1 MNIEKKDIV
10 KFVWRTKKGK
20 YFKEH
25 HGYLGIY
32 EIFTILE
39 GLKDDYVNGMLILKP
54 SIINTDSIPF
64 GELDTAK
71 DEAEQ
76 LFLDFIN
83 FSIVNKNNYEEER
96 YSGLYNRE

>member
-1 MNIEKKDIV
+1 MNLEKKDV
-10 KFVWRTKKGK
+10 VTFVWRTKKGK

-32 EIFTILE
+32 KIFTILE
-39 GLKDDYVNGMLILKP
+39 GLKDEYINDMLILKP
-54 SIINTDSIPF
+54 SIINADSIPF

-76 LFLDFIN
+76 LFVDFIN

-96 YSGLYNRE
+96 YPRLYN